1 MPKTRLDQ
9 LLFSRGLTESREQA
23 KRLIMAGEITVDGQL
38 VDRPAAAVAD
48 DAKIEVKARPRFAS
62 RGGDK
67 LEAALAAFQID
78 VLGRVCADVG
88 ASTGGFTDCLL
99 QRGAAKVY
107 AIDVGHGILDYGL
120 RSDPRVVV
128 MEGTNARHVE
138 RLPEPVKFVSM
149 DASFISAKILLPVA
163 LGWFAP
169 ASEPGATADVVV
181 LVKPQFEAGRK
192 DVARGD
198 GVVRDPEIH
207 RRVLAEV
214 LAFAEGL
221 GWSVA
226 GLIESPLRGPK
237 GNIEFLAWLD
247 RGGVKAHWAALID
260 ALLPHAD
267 G

>member
-138 RLPEPVKFVSM
+138 RLPEPVQFVSM

-163 LGWFAP
+163 LGWLAP
-169 ASEPGATADVVV
+169 ESESGAVADVVV
-181 LVKPQFEAGRK
+181 LVKPQF
-192 DVARGD
+192 
-198 GVVRDPEIH
+198 
-207 RRVLAEV
+207 
-214 LAFAEGL
+214 
-221 GWSVA
+221 
-226 GLIESPLRGPK
+226 
-237 GNIEFLAWLD
+237 
-247 RGGVKAHWAALID
+247 
-260 ALLPHAD
+260 
-267 G
+267 